1 MTSLGTLGACKASSL
16 QNLRW
21 FILTATIFRRYIA
34 AQLVAGFS
42 WLVLGFPMSFQQ
54 SVLY

>member
-42 WLVLGFPMSFQQ
+42 WLVLEFPMSFQQ